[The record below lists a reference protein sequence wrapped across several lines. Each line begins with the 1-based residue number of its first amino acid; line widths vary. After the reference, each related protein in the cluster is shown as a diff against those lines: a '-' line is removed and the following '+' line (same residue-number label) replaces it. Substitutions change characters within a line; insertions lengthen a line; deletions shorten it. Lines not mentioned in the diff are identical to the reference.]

1 LAFVRSSLIL
11 ANYFTPLS
19 KALSFSS
26 AGSTMDLNLKL
37 STYLAIY
44 AAGLSTILAIL
55 NFMKYRS
62 DSNKDKV
69 KISADLTKST
79 DYENLVSGMY
89 TPPKELY
96 PAQNS
101 ASLFQIKIK
110 NNSEFSVKLDAV
122 RINSDIGDFP
132 AYKKYSISGNS
143 NYHSPIGED
152 FIVEVPSKE
161 YRKYDVVIPKGS
173 ECLKP
178 KSVSISTVCGKSFK
192 IKT

>member
-1 LAFVRSSLIL
+1 MLRFL
-11 ANYFTPLS
+11 
-19 KALSFSS
+19 S
-26 AGSTMDLNLKL
+26 AGRSMDLNLKL

-79 DYENLVSGMY
+79 NYESLVDVMY
-89 TPPKELY
+89 SPPKEPA

-101 ASLFQIKIK
+101 ASLFHIKIT
-110 NNSEFSVKLDAV
+110 NNSEFSVKLDSV
-122 RINSDIGDFP
+122 QINSDIGDFS
-132 AYKKYSISGNS
+132 AYKKYSIAGKS

-152 FIVEVPSKE
+152 FIVDVPSKE

-178 KSVSISTVCGKSFK
+178 KNVSISTVCGKSFK
-192 IKT
+192 IKI